1 MADKNLIG
9 IVDCSTLRMY
19 VDFLSRRGY
28 AVSLFLDA
36 PAAQECSLLVLCAD
50 HLDHPTVKAAGL
62 SFAGPKL
69 LLNAEPPAGWQMV
82 HRLSAPIL
90 PLELENKVASLLDD
104 TPKTGASFHILAVE
118 DDVTTAMTLVRSFQE
133 GGFSIKICR
142 GYAELTSSLQPPPDL
157 IVMDLNLPGITGDK
171 LGEMIRKQNIPVVVH
186 SSQSPERLE
195 EVRKKI
201 GGVAAFQKGISQ
213 RTMREWIRNYLQQ
226 KKA

>member
-1 MADKNLIG
+1 MPDKKLIG
-9 IVDCSTLRMY
+9 IVDCSGLKMY
-19 VDFLSRRGY
+19 ADFLTRRGY
-28 AVSLFLDA
+28 AASFFLDSPPD
-36 PAAQECSLLVLCAD
+36 PACAVLVICSD
-50 HLDHPTVKAAGL
+50 HLSHPNVQTVGA
-62 SFAGPKL
+62 SFSGPKL
-69 LLNAEPPAGWQMV
+69 LLNAEPPEGWQNV
-82 HRLSAPIL
+82 HRLSLPIL
-90 PLELENKVASLLDD
+90 PLELENKVAGFLEDS
-104 TPKTGASFHILAVE
+104 PQSKSSFHILAVE
-118 DDVTTAMTLVRSFQE
+118 DDVTTAMTLVRTFQE

-142 GYAELTSSLQPPPDL
+142 GYAELTSSLHPPPDL

>member
-1 MADKNLIG
+1 MPDKNFIG
-9 IVDCSTLRMY
+9 IVECSTLKMY
-19 VDFLSRRGY
+19 ADFLSRRGY
-28 AVSLFLDA
+28 NISFFLEA
-36 PAAQECSLLVLCAD
+36 PASPECSLLIFCGD
-50 HLDHPTVKAAGL
+50 HLDHPSVQSSGRAF
-62 SFAGPKL
+62 SGPKL
-69 LLNAEPPAGWQMV
+69 LLNAEPPAGWKSI

-90 PLELENKVASLLDD
+90 PLELENKVASLLEDS
-104 TPKTGASFHILAVE
+104 PKSHNSFHILAVE

-142 GYAELTSSLQPPPDL
+142 GYAELTSSLVPPPDL
-157 IVMDLNLPGITGDK
+157 IVMDLNLPGISGDK
-171 LGEMIRKQNIPVVVH
+171 LGEMLRKQNIPVVVH